1 MLLNYNKGLSRIAID
16 DYDSLRQDAMNRLIH
31 KALGLR
37 FEIPSRDFGMLRG
50 ALHLILFDTS
60 PLQVH
65 TQQTLSLR
73 RLLAQILEIAVYRL
87 LGKPGVCVAD
97 RRLRRDTG
105 VFRWVNVR
113 PNIHTRSV
121 FV

>member
-1 MLLNYNKGLSRIAID
+1 MTA
-16 DYDSLRQDAMNRLIH
+16 LIH
-31 KALGLR
+31 KALSFR
-37 FEIPSRDFGMLRG
+37 FELPSRGFGTLRG
-50 ALHLILFDTS
+50 ALHLNLFDTS

-87 LGKPGVCVAD
+87 LSKPGVCVVD
-97 RRLRRDTG
+97 RRLTRNTG

>member
-1 MLLNYNKGLSRIAID
+1 MDTR
-16 DYDSLRQDAMNRLIH
+16 IH
-31 KALGLR
+31 KAIWLDSR
-37 FEIPSRDFGMLRG
+37 FRRETLESLRG

-87 LGKPGVCVAD
+87 LSKPGVCVVD
-97 RRLRRDTG
+97 RRLTRNTG